1 MSAKGKEKMATD
13 RIEGMPSS
21 KDGVLKQY
29 IPPRLGQP
37 NRTASLAFFPKPPPS
52 PSISANRTNSNI
64 AQPSLPNISHISL
77 ARQTLS
83 GTSSPREP
91 NGHSVTNPS
100 SRSGASVAPRD
111 PAHEELELLH
121 DSMSDVRGRSND
133 HELRTAP
140 IITRDAYIA
149 AGYREGATQYGVLGS
164 ILSIHNKNNVPYRPV
179 NPQLYVNTNA
189 PFSAVVCGVQGS
201 GKSHTVSLL
210 LESMFIPNMRCTGTL
225 QKPLSGL
232 VLHFGEGGPSSRPSE
247 AAWIS
252 TSHIHGVQAPSV
264 KVYVSRSSLKT
275 MRAIYAPLGDGVTVE
290 PLFFSQD
297 ELDAQAFLSMMAV
310 GSSESAPLYI
320 QGILSI
326 LRDLGEN
333 FTYPEF
339 MRQLEVK
346 KESFNNMQLASL
358 EQRMALLTSF
368 MNPDMKPQTRF
379 AESQL
384 TIIDLSDPFIDP
396 ASACGLFEIITRLFV
411 RADVGT
417 GKVLVVDE
425 AHKYLSPTKSS
436 SGLTKSLLTLTREQR
451 HLAMRVIIS
460 TQEPTVVPPVL
471 LDLCTVSILH
481 RFSSPSWWEHLAKHV
496 SADISAEDAFD
507 RVVRLQTGEAIVL
520 APSGLGVFPDTPDTA
535 RTGNIAPVPKLGQFG
550 RRYVLMKTRRKITRD
565 GGASILVVDG

>member
-1 MSAKGKEKMATD
+1 MPILITQTPAT
-13 RIEGMPSS
+13 R
-21 KDGVLKQY
+21 
-29 IPPRLGQP
+29 
-37 NRTASLAFFPKPPPS
+37 
-52 PSISANRTNSNI
+52 
-64 AQPSLPNISHISL
+64 
-77 ARQTLS
+77 S
-83 GTSSPREP
+83 GEL
-91 NGHSVTNPS
+91 NGHSVTNLS
-100 SRSGASVAPRD
+100 SAST
-111 PAHEELELLH
+111 EELELLH
-121 DSMSDVRGRSND
+121 DSISDVRGRSKD

-164 ILSIHNKNNVPYRPV
+164 ILSIHNKNNVPYKPV
-179 NPQLYVNTNA
+179 NPQLYCEHAFSHFLHPQNA

-210 LESMFIPNMRCTGTL
+210 LESMFVPNMRSTGTL

-252 TSHIHGVQAPSV
+252 SSHIPGVQTPSV

-275 MRAIYAPLGDGVTVE
+275 MRAVYAPLGDGVTVE
-290 PLFFSQD
+290 PLFFTQD

-339 MRQLEVK
+339 MRQLDVK
-346 KESFNNMQLASL
+346 KESFNNMQLAGL

-368 MNPDMKPQTRF
+368 MNPNMKPQTRF

-425 AHKYLSPTKSS
+425 AHKYLSPTKGS

-471 LDLCTVSILH
+471 LDLCTVAILH

-507 RVVRLQTGEAIVL
+507 RVVKLQTGEAIVL
-520 APSGLGVFPDTPDTA
+520 APSGLGVFPDIPDAA
-535 RTGNIAPVPKLGQFG
+535 RMGHVVPVPKLGQFG
-550 RRYVLMKTRRKITRD
+550 RRYVLVKTRRRITRD
-565 GGASILVVDG
+565 GGASVLVVDD

>member
-1 MSAKGKEKMATD
+1 MTATATD
-13 RIEGMPSS
+13 RIDGTPS
-21 KDGVLKQY
+21 KDGVLKQS
-29 IPPRLGQP
+29 ITRSLMMQP
-37 NRTASLAFFPKPPPS
+37 NAVQRTASFAFLPKPPPS
-52 PSISANRTNSNI
+52 PSISANRTNGNT
-64 AQPSLPNISHISL
+64 AQQSLPNNSRISL

-83 GTSSPREP
+83 GTPSPPARPGEL
-91 NGHSVTNPS
+91 NGHSVTNLS
-100 SRSGASVAPRD
+100 ARSGASRD
-111 PAHEELELLH
+111 PVHEELELLH
-121 DSMSDVRGRSND
+121 DSISDTRGRSKD
-133 HELRTAP
+133 HELNTAP
-140 IITRDAYIA
+140 IITRDAYVA
-149 AGYREGATQYGVLGS
+149 AAYRECATQYGVLGS
-164 ILSIHNKNNVPYRPV
+164 ILSIHNKYNLPYKPV

-210 LESMFIPNMRCTGTL
+210 LESMFIPNIRSTGTL

-252 TSHIHGVQAPSV
+252 SSHIPGVQTPSV
-264 KVYVSRSSLKT
+264 KVYVSRSSLNT
-275 MRAIYAPLGDGVTVE
+275 MRAVYAPLGDGVTVE
-290 PLFFSQD
+290 PLLFSQD

-346 KESFNNMQLASL
+346 KESFNNMQLAGL

-368 MNPDMKPQTRF
+368 MKPNMKPQTRF

-471 LDLCTVSILH
+471 LDLCTVAILH

-507 RVVRLQTGEAIVL
+507 RVVKLQTGEAIVL
-520 APSGLGVFPDTPDTA
+520 APSGLGVFPDTPDTS
-535 RTGNIAPVPKLGQFG
+535 RTGYAAPVPKLGQFG
-550 RRYVLMKTRRKITRD
+550 RRYVLMKTRRRITKD